1 MKKIIE
7 CFMYVVFTVYILIT
21 IGILY
26 SIATGPHSEY
36 FPMAL
41 VNCLAFNAI
50 CYIIAKWLFNRFNKK
65 P

>member
-1 MKKIIE
+1 
-7 CFMYVVFTVYILIT
+7 MYIVLTVYILIT

-26 SIATGPHSEY
+26 SMATDPRSEY

>member
-1 MKKIIE
+1 
-7 CFMYVVFTVYILIT
+7 MYVVLTVYILIT
-21 IGILY
+21 ISILY
-26 SIATGPHSEY
+26 SMATGPHSEY

>member
-1 MKKIIE
+1 MKKIIG
-7 CFMYVVFTVYILIT
+7 CFMYTVLTVYILIT

-26 SIATGPHSEY
+26 SIATGPHSKY

>member
-1 MKKIIE
+1 
-7 CFMYVVFTVYILIT
+7 MYVVLTVYILIT

-26 SIATGPHSEY
+26 SIATDPHSEY

>member
-1 MKKIIE
+1 
-7 CFMYVVFTVYILIT
+7 MYVVLTVYILIT

-26 SIATGPHSEY
+26 SIATGPRSEY

-41 VNCLAFNAI
+41 FNCLAFNAI